1 MINSS
6 SDVWD
11 KHISRSWAEYKTLSR
26 GRICIHPRTG
36 VYPPPVVYFSF
47 PKKKKKKKKNLLVLS
62 TESVANLI
70 SMNI

>member
-11 KHISRSWAEYKTLSR
+11 KHISRNWAEDKTLGR

-36 VYPPPVVYFSF
+36 VYPPSVVYFSF
-47 PKKKKKKKKNLLVLS
+47 PKKKKKKYILALS